1 MNGGVGR
8 RPAAHRGPTRYTPRE
23 RSFHPTAPTTPTALA
38 APAAAAPKAAASKAR
53 APKAAA
59 SKALAAKAAPPTDAV
74 VPPARSHR
82 GLLRWRR
89 ANRRITVENH
99 SLAVWIVDRL
109 AALARRLLVLGK
121 ILAALIVLA
130 AAIAVGR
137 LGVKHVVESPRFSVR
152 DFRIG
157 PTNHVSHDDIID
169 RTGVALGSRLLALD
183 TDQIAARLTRHPWIA
198 SARVRRE
205 LPTTLVIDVT
215 ERRAGAVAVIGGLY
229 LIDEQGHPFKPATL
243 EETDGLVVITGISRR
258 EYANLPRASEG
269 AFREAL
275 ALYAEY
281 QDLHRAAATARPPLS
296 EIHIDPRTGFSLV
309 LYDGGGE
316 IRLGRIGIADKL
328 ARLDQILA
336 DLGPRGAL
344 ALRVV
349 HLDGKAGDRV
359 PIMLVPSP
367 GSDPAPPPAPL
378 PAAPRPAKPSP

>member
-1 MNGGVGR
+1 V
-8 RPAAHRGPTRYTPRE
+8 RE
-23 RSFHPTAPTTPTALA
+23 
-38 APAAAAPKAAASKAR
+38 
-53 APKAAA
+53 
-59 SKALAAKAAPPTDAV
+59 
-74 VPPARSHR
+74 
-82 GLLRWRR
+82 
-89 ANRRITVENH
+89 
-99 SLAVWIVDRL
+99 
-109 AALARRLLVLGK
+109 
-121 ILAALIVLA
+121 
-130 AAIAVGR
+130 
-137 LGVKHVVESPRFSVR
+137 
-152 DFRIG
+152 FRIG
-157 PTNHVSHDDIID
+157 PTSHVSRDDIIG
-169 RTGVALGSRLLALD
+169 RTGVAFGSRLLALD
-183 TDQIAARLTRHPWIA
+183 TDQIATRLTRHPWIA

-275 ALYAEY
+275 ALYTAY
-281 QDLHRAAATARPPLS
+281 QDLDRPAATARPPLS

-316 IRLGRIGIADKL
+316 IRLGRTGVADKL
-328 ARLDQILA
+328 ARFDRILA

-359 PIMLVPSP
+359 PIMLAAPP
-367 GSDPAPPPAPL
+367 AGSDPAPSPPAAPPAP
-378 PAAPRPAKPSP
+378 PTARPGKPSR